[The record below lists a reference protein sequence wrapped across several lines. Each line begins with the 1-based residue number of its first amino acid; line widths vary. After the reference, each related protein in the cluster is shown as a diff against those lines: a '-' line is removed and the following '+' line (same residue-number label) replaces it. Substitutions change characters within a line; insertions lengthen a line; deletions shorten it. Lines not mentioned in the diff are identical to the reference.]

1 MKYITGYIY
10 KFFQKAVISTTLLGL
25 RLFIKSHFLIFLV
38 FDKENIFVNKR
49 LIKTKLVVSKAKF
62 QFIESRTG
70 SFISI

>member
-25 RLFIKSHFLIFLV
+25 RLFIKSDFLIFLV